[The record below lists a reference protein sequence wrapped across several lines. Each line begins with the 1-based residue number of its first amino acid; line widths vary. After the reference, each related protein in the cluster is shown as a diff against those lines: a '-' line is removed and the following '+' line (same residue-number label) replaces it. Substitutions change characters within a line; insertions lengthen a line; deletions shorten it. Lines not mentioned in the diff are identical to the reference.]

1 MTTVDQAAA
10 APVDQAAISRNL
22 LALTIIAGRIKAR
35 ADDLREL
42 VASWEAGTK
51 NPATLPDPGNPL
63 RPYQVGEVR
72 CDRGN
77 TTAFVSD
84 APAFEAWVR
93 ENSPHNVVVEAE
105 HDDAPTEPSPAV
117 LEELQAAFDEATRR
131 ASGPF
136 PEVAAEVLWRCL
148 RAARLQLVPVE
159 VVPERVYVQAGY
171 VNAVLQ
177 LSKEERERAA
187 PGGLIPAGV
196 TVTAGDRKA
205 VVVPVKDRAV
215 QDGFLGTFDR
225 DALVE
230 LAGLDEVGVL

>member
-1 MTTVDQAAA
+1 MTAAVVDQAA
-10 APVDQAAISRNL
+10 VSREL
-22 LALTIIAGRIKAR
+22 LALTIVGSRIKAR
-35 ADDLREL
+35 ADALREV
-42 VASWEAGTK
+42 VAGWEAGTK

-63 RPYQVGEVR
+63 RPYEVGEVR

-77 TTAFVSD
+77 TSAFISD
-84 APAFEAWVR
+84 QPAFEAWVR
-93 ENSPHNVVVEAE
+93 ENSPHNVMVEAE
-105 HDDAPTEPSPAV
+105 HDNAPDRPDQATLAQ
-117 LEELQAAFDEATRR
+117 LAAAFAEAARR
-131 ASGPF
+131 AAGPF
-136 PEVAAEVLWRCL
+136 PEDPAEVLWRCL
-148 RAARLQLVPVE
+148 RTAGLHVVPVE

-177 LSKEERERAA
+177 MSKDEREPAA

-225 DALVE
+225 ATLVA